1 MSSIRHKKLA
11 CLGFVL
17 SLAACQEQEALSSD
31 LSGAPELASVELSLT
46 GAPESE
52 GVSSAEDGVEAAEL
66 ASDEL
71 EALEVPEASDAVDL
85 GQARA
90 QIRALN
96 QALRGFLLPV
106 VAMVRDVEPSYERGA
121 LRMWGPVTRGLTEY
135 RFFLRNAAKKQ
146 WGWRLEARVAGEDG
160 AFERVAAGTIVVGA
174 AARRGVGMMGF
185 DLDALGALDPTVRG
199 EGQLLLGFQHGP
211 AGTTVGYALRDFTLD
226 PEQKAAFDARLRMV
240 HLENGTNRLRL
251 AYRGDV
257 EGTAT
262 EAEELVLGRFRH
274 RRDLGGRSD
283 LLVLGGDVPTD
294 RVWII
299 SQCWNA
305 ELESQFRRISDCPSA
320 APLSA
325 DCSEVEL
332 EGDAAACPR
341 PFAEP
346 ELVPSDPDAEEVD
359 PEDPNPEVE
368 LPEAVPEV
376 TGADD

>member
-1 MSSIRHKKLA
+1 MFAIRHKKMA
-11 CLGFVL
+11 CLSFVL
-17 SLAACQEQEALSSD
+17 SLVACQEQESSSGD

-52 GVSSAEDGVEAAEL
+52 GVSSTEDGVEATEL

-71 EALEVPEASDAVDL
+71 SALEVPEESDAVDL
-85 GQARA
+85 GQARER
-90 QIRALN
+90 IRALN
-96 QALRGFLLPV
+96 QALRSFLLPV

-135 RFFLRNAAKKQ
+135 RFFLRSAAKKQ
-146 WGWRLEARVAGEDG
+146 WGWRLEARMADSED
-160 AFERVAAGTIVVGA
+160 AFTRVAAGNIVVGA

-185 DLDALGALDPTVRG
+185 DLDALASLDPTVQG

-226 PEQKAAFDARLRMV
+226 PEQHPAFDARLRMV

-251 AYRGDV
+251 AYHGDV

-274 RRDLGGRSD
+274 RHDVGGRSD
-283 LLVLGGDVPTD
+283 LLVLGGDVPSD
-294 RVWII
+294 RVWVI
-299 SQCWNA
+299 SQCWNG
-305 ELESQFRRISDCPSA
+305 ELESQFRRISDCPVEE
-320 APLSA
+320 PLGG
-325 DCSEVEL
+325 DCSELET
-332 EGDAAACPR
+332 EGDPAACAA

-346 ELVPSDPDAEEVD
+346 ELATSDPDAEDTD
-359 PEDPNPEVE
+359 PEDPNPGVE
-368 LPEAVPEV
+368 LPDQVPEV
-376 TGADD
+376 AGAED